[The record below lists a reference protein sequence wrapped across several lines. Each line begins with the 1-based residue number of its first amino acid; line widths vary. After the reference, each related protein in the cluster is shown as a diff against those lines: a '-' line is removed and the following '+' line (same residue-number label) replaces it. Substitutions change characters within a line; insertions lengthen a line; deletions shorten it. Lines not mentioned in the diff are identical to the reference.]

1 MRGLRPLEVF
11 MTRRHAF
18 LLGFCLLSVLVA
30 PRDVR
35 AQGFIAPFVGFD
47 FGGDSGC
54 QTASGCE
61 DKNSNI
67 GVAIGSMGSA
77 IGFETDIGYAR
88 NFFGDVEGQ
97 KSSVLTVMSNLMII
111 PKIGP
116 VRPYVL
122 GGLGLMKTHVQ
133 LTAPA
138 LLEMKNN
145 SFGWDMGAGVMVLF
159 GGHIG
164 LRGDVRK
171 ISSFQE
177 REILGFTLSNQK
189 LSFQRASAALVLAF

>member
-1 MRGLRPLEVF
+1 
-11 MTRRHAF
+11 MTRRHV
-18 LLGFCLLSVLVA
+18 LLIGFCLLAVLLA
-30 PRDVR
+30 PRQAR

-47 FGGDSGC
+47 YGGDSGC
-54 QTASGCE
+54 QTAGGCE

-67 GVAIGSMGSA
+67 GVAIGKMGNA
-77 IGFETDIGYAR
+77 VGFETDFGFAR

-97 KSSVLTVMSNLMII
+97 TSSVLTIMSNLMII

-122 GGLGLMKTHVQ
+122 GGLGLIKTHVE

-138 LLEMKNN
+138 LLETKNS

-159 GGHIG
+159 GQHIG
-164 LRGDVRK
+164 IRGDIRK

-177 REILGFTLSNQK
+177 RTILGITLSNEK